1 MKINLDGNK
10 LQQIMDVILPDDNK
24 DDDKIFDDGIICSKE
39 DEKEFDDYV
48 NYLISDGKWYIGA
61 EGINQLMTDAN
72 TISPN

>member
-1 MKINLDGNK
+1 MVTNYSKLWMSFCQMIN
-10 LQQIMDVILPDDNK
+10 
-24 DDDKIFDDGIICSKE
+24 DDKIFDDGIICSKE